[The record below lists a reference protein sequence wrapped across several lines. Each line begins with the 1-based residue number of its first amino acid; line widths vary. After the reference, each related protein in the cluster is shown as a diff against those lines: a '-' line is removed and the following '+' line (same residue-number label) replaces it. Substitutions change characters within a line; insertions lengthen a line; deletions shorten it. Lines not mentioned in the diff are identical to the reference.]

1 MGLPPLKGRCGPR
14 GQLVPEAS
22 GGRGSRSRLHSS
34 LLGSSVLTAGCSR
47 RRPPSP
53 WPSSKL
59 SPDFKDPGDD
69 AEPTQVAHDDVSPSA
84 LLNLITSA
92 KPSRQ
97 ARDPWDPQL
106 PGMGG
111 WASLGEAHYPA
122 LSGLPR

>member
-22 GGRGSRSRLHSS
+22 GGGDLKPPAFLAPRL
-34 LLGSSVLTAGCSR
+34 LVLTAGCSR

-92 KPSRQ
+92 KSSRQ
-97 ARDPWDPQL
+97 ARDRSDPQL

-111 WASLGEAHYPA
+111 WASLGEGGA
-122 LSGLPR
+122 LSGLPG